1 MKARTKKYINME
13 EKYDKIKELIDVFF
27 TQIEERRL
35 LKFPTL
41 ALAETDR
48 YTALP
53 NKLPAMMD
61 EEEAAPFLLSGTF
74 TKVLAAPA
82 LVAVK
87 DALVHPS

>member
-1 MKARTKKYINME
+1 M
-13 EKYDKIKELIDVFF
+13 
-27 TQIEERRL
+27 
-35 LKFPTL
+35 
-41 ALAETDR
+41 DR

-53 NKLPAMMD
+53 NKLPAMME

-87 DALVHPS
+87 DTLVHPS

>member
-1 MKARTKKYINME
+1 
-13 EKYDKIKELIDVFF
+13 
-27 TQIEERRL
+27 
-35 LKFPTL
+35 
-41 ALAETDR
+41 
-48 YTALP
+48 
-53 NKLPAMMD
+53 MMD